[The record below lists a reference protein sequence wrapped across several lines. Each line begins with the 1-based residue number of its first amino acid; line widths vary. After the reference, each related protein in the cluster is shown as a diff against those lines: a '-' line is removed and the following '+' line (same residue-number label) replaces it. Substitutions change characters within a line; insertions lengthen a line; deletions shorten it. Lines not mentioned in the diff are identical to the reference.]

1 MVDDYLS
8 RIPENYKNIIIS
20 KSLNDNQFKCFL
32 SNCSKINLDI
42 FDNSTNNIY
51 DLNVIIYKL
60 NELKKVHIKNYGMK
74 VFKYYSEEL
83 DTALSKM
90 NMHHKRLIL
99 KIEVIDNIIGFLSKY
114 DNNTFEDMF
123 KEINI
128 LKINYSEDV
137 INNDNNI
144 IDFDSSL
151 FITSDEY
158 DSDKQYIPLQI
169 QLKNNDPFLAEY
181 SN

>member
-1 MVDDYLS
+1 
-8 RIPENYKNIIIS
+8 
-20 KSLNDNQFKCFL
+20 
-32 SNCSKINLDI
+32 
-42 FDNSTNNIY
+42 
-51 DLNVIIYKL
+51 
-60 NELKKVHIKNYGMK
+60 MK